1 MDKIEETRES
11 LKRMQEF
18 DSKTISRENE
28 LGKKFC
34 FADAI
39 KPANKLIQLYNQLSL
54 TVLEDI
60 PDNLLDT
67 IKRQADADFNKFQ
80 QALIFDPANMQ
91 QNQNATT
98 ARDSIINNIIS
109 AYSQAFNILW
119 NHIAYGVSKSVDFQ
133 RMENEARAMIQSVK
147 DKTEEITQE
156 LRNSQIQSGQI
167 LNDMRKA
174 AAEQGVSQQAIYF
187 KEEADAHKELSNQ
200 WKWMTLYMA
209 IGLGIYA
216 IITLFVHKIPWL
228 SPHNNYESVQ
238 LVSSKILIFGV
249 ISYIMFLAAKNFL
262 SHKHNAIVNK
272 HRQNALMTFKVLI
285 DAGISQESKD
295 IVLTHASACIFS
307 PQETGYIKVGG
318 SSGSENKSIIEL
330 LPKAAMKMD
339 TN

>member
-1 MDKIEETRES
+1 MSKIEETRES
-11 LKRMQEF
+11 LKRIQEF
-18 DSKTISRENE
+18 DSKTISREND
-28 LGKKFC
+28 LGTKLY

-39 KPANKLIQLYNQLSL
+39 KPANKLIQLYKQLSL
-54 TVLEDI
+54 TVLEDL
-60 PDNLLDT
+60 PDNLLEG

-80 QALIFDPANMQ
+80 QALNFDPANV
-91 QNQNATT
+91 QNQNPAA
-98 ARDSIINNIIS
+98 ARDAIINNITS
-109 AYSQAFNILW
+109 AYPPAFNVLW
-119 NHIAYGVSKSVDFQ
+119 NYIAYGVSKSVDFQ
-133 RMENEARAMIQSVK
+133 RMENEARSMIQSVK

-156 LRNSQIQSGQI
+156 LQNNQIQSGQI

-187 KEEADAHKELSNQ
+187 KEEAVEHEKLSNQ
-200 WKWMTLYMA
+200 WKGMTLKMA

-216 IITLFVHKIPWL
+216 IISLFVHKIPWL
-228 SPHNNYESVQ
+228 SPHNTYESVQ

-318 SSGSENKSIIEL
+318 SIGSENKSIIEL

>member
-1 MDKIEETRES
+1 MSKIEETRES
-11 LKRMQEF
+11 LKRIQEF
-18 DSKTISRENE
+18 DSKTISREND
-28 LGKKFC
+28 LGKKFH

-39 KPANKLIQLYNQLSL
+39 KPANKLIQLYKQLSL
-54 TVLEDI
+54 TVLEDL
-60 PDNLLDT
+60 PDNLLDV
-67 IKRQADADFNKFQ
+67 IKRQVDADFNKFQ
-80 QALIFDPANMQ
+80 QALNFDPSNA
-91 QNQNATT
+91 QNQNPTA
-98 ARDSIINNIIS
+98 ARDSIINNITA
-109 AYSQAFNILW
+109 AYPIAFNALW
-119 NHIAYGVSKSVDFQ
+119 QYIAYGVSKSVDFQ
-133 RMENEARAMIQSVK
+133 RMENEARAMIQSVN
-147 DKTEEITQE
+147 DKTVEITQE
-156 LRNSQIQSGQI
+156 LKNNQIQSKQI

-187 KEEADAHKELSNQ
+187 KEEAVEHEKLSNQ
-200 WKWMTLYMA
+200 WKRMTFYMA

-216 IITLFVHKIPWL
+216 IISLFVHKIPWL
-228 SPHNNYESVQ
+228 SPHNTYESAQ

-318 SSGSENKSIIEL
+318 SIGSENKSIIEL

>member
-1 MDKIEETRES
+1 MSKIEETRES
-11 LKRMQEF
+11 LKRIQEF
-18 DSKTISRENE
+18 DSKTISREND
-28 LGKKFC
+28 LGTKLY

-39 KPANKLIQLYNQLSL
+39 KPANKLIQLYKQLSL
-54 TVLEDI
+54 TVLEDL
-60 PDNLLDT
+60 PDNLLDG

-80 QALIFDPANMQ
+80 QALNFDPANV
-91 QNQNATT
+91 QNQNPAA
-98 ARDSIINNIIS
+98 ARDAIINNITS
-109 AYSQAFNILW
+109 AYPPAFNVLW
-119 NHIAYGVSKSVDFQ
+119 NYIAYGVSKSVDFQ
-133 RMENEARAMIQSVK
+133 RMENEARSMIQSVK

-156 LRNSQIQSGQI
+156 LQNNQIQSGQI

-187 KEEADAHKELSNQ
+187 KEEAVEHEKLSNQ
-200 WKWMTLYMA
+200 WKGMTLKMA

-216 IITLFVHKIPWL
+216 IISLFVHKIPWL
-228 SPHNNYESVQ
+228 SPHNTYESVQ

-318 SSGSENKSIIEL
+318 SIGSENKSIIEL

>member
-1 MDKIEETRES
+1 
-11 LKRMQEF
+11 LQ
-18 DSKTISRENE
+18 
-28 LGKKFC
+28 
-34 FADAI
+34 
-39 KPANKLIQLYNQLSL
+39 Y
-54 TVLEDI
+54 
-60 PDNLLDT
+60 
-67 IKRQADADFNKFQ
+67 
-80 QALIFDPANMQ
+80 
-91 QNQNATT
+91 
-98 ARDSIINNIIS
+98 
-109 AYSQAFNILW
+109 
-119 NHIAYGVSKSVDFQ
+119 IAYGVSKSVDFQ

-156 LRNSQIQSGQI
+156 LKNNQIQSGQI

-187 KEEADAHKELSNQ
+187 KEEAVEHEKLSNQ
-200 WKWMTLYMA
+200 WKRMTFYMA

-216 IITLFVHKIPWL
+216 IISLFVHKIPWL
-228 SPHNNYESVQ
+228 SPHNTYESAQ

-307 PQETGYIKVGG
+307 PQETGYIKVG
-318 SSGSENKSIIEL
+318 SSIGSENKSIIEL
-330 LPKAAMKMD
+330 LPKAVMKMD

>member
-1 MDKIEETRES
+1 MSKIEETRES
-11 LKRMQEF
+11 LKRIQEF
-18 DSKTISRENE
+18 DSKTISREND
-28 LGKKFC
+28 LGTKLY

-39 KPANKLIQLYNQLSL
+39 KPANKLIQLYKQLSL
-54 TVLEDI
+54 TVLEDL
-60 PDNLLDT
+60 PDNLLDG

-80 QALIFDPANMQ
+80 QALNFDPANV
-91 QNQNATT
+91 QNQNPAT
-98 ARDSIINNIIS
+98 ARDAIINNITS
-109 AYSQAFNILW
+109 AYPPAFNVLW
-119 NHIAYGVSKSVDFQ
+119 NYIAYGVSKSVDFQ
-133 RMENEARAMIQSVK
+133 RMENEARSMIQSVK

-156 LRNSQIQSGQI
+156 LQNNQIQSGQI

-187 KEEADAHKELSNQ
+187 KEEAVEHEKLSNK
-200 WKWMTLYMA
+200 WKWMTLIMA
-209 IGLGIYA
+209 IVLGVYA
-216 IITLFVHKIPWL
+216 IISLFFHKIPWL
-228 SPHNNYESVQ
+228 SPHNTYESVQ

-318 SSGSENKSIIEL
+318 SIGSENKSIIEL

>member
-1 MDKIEETRES
+1 MSKIEETSKS
-11 LKRMQEF
+11 LKRIQEF
-18 DSKTISRENE
+18 DSKTISREND
-28 LGKKFC
+28 LGTKLY

-39 KPANKLIQLYNQLSL
+39 KPANKLIQLYKQLSL
-54 TVLEDI
+54 TVLEDL
-60 PDNLLDT
+60 PDNLLDG

-80 QALIFDPANMQ
+80 QALNFDPANV
-91 QNQNATT
+91 QNQNPAT
-98 ARDSIINNIIS
+98 ARDAIINNITS
-109 AYSQAFNILW
+109 AYPPAFNVLW
-119 NHIAYGVSKSVDFQ
+119 NYIAYGVSKSVDFQ
-133 RMENEARAMIQSVK
+133 RMENEARSMIQSVK

-156 LRNSQIQSGQI
+156 LQNNQIQSGQI

-187 KEEADAHKELSNQ
+187 KEEAVEHEKLSNQ
-200 WKWMTLYMA
+200 WKGMTLKMA

-216 IITLFVHKIPWL
+216 IISLFVHKIPWL
-228 SPHNNYESVQ
+228 SPHNTYESVQ

-318 SSGSENKSIIEL
+318 SIGSENKSIIEL

>member
-1 MDKIEETRES
+1 MSKIEETRES
-11 LKRMQEF
+11 LKRIQEF
-18 DSKTISRENE
+18 DSKTISREND
-28 LGKKFC
+28 LGTKLY

-39 KPANKLIQLYNQLSL
+39 KPANKLIQLYKQLSL
-54 TVLEDI
+54 TVLEDL
-60 PDNLLDT
+60 PDNLLDG

-80 QALIFDPANMQ
+80 QALNFDPANV
-91 QNQNATT
+91 QNQNPAT
-98 ARDSIINNIIS
+98 ARDAIINNITS
-109 AYSQAFNILW
+109 AYTPAFNVLW
-119 NHIAYGVSKSVDFQ
+119 NYIAYGVSKSVDFQ

-156 LRNSQIQSGQI
+156 LQNNQIQSGQI

-187 KEEADAHKELSNQ
+187 KEEAVEHEKLSNQ
-200 WKWMTLYMA
+200 WKRMTFYMA

-216 IITLFVHKIPWL
+216 IISLFVHKIPWL
-228 SPHNNYESVQ
+228 SPHNTYESAQ

-318 SSGSENKSIIEL
+318 SIGIENKSIIEL

>member
-1 MDKIEETRES
+1 MSKIEETRES
-11 LKRMQEF
+11 LKRIQEF
-18 DSKTISRENE
+18 DSKTISREND
-28 LGKKFC
+28 LGTKLY

-39 KPANKLIQLYNQLSL
+39 KPANKLIQLYKQLSL
-54 TVLEDI
+54 TVLEDL
-60 PDNLLDT
+60 PDNLLDG

-80 QALIFDPANMQ
+80 QALNFDPANV
-91 QNQNATT
+91 QNQNPAT
-98 ARDSIINNIIS
+98 ARDAIINNITS
-109 AYSQAFNILW
+109 AYPPAFNVLW
-119 NHIAYGVSKSVDFQ
+119 NYIAYGVSKSVDFQ
-133 RMENEARAMIQSVK
+133 RMENEARSMIQSVK

-156 LRNSQIQSGQI
+156 LQNNQIQSGQI

-187 KEEADAHKELSNQ
+187 KEEAVEHEKLSSQ
-200 WKWMTLYMA
+200 WKGMTLKMA

-216 IITLFVHKIPWL
+216 IISLFVHKIPWL
-228 SPHNNYESVQ
+228 SPHNTYESAQ

-318 SSGSENKSIIEL
+318 SIGSENKSIIEL

>member
-1 MDKIEETRES
+1 MSKIEETRES
-11 LKRMQEF
+11 LKRIQEF
-18 DSKTISRENE
+18 DSKTISREND
-28 LGKKFC
+28 LGTKLY

-39 KPANKLIQLYNQLSL
+39 KPANKLIQLYKQLSL
-54 TVLEDI
+54 TVLEDL
-60 PDNLLDT
+60 PDNLLDG

-80 QALIFDPANMQ
+80 QALNFDPANV
-91 QNQNATT
+91 QNQNPAT
-98 ARDSIINNIIS
+98 ARDAIIS
-109 AYSQAFNILW
+109 AYPTAFNVLW
-119 NHIAYGVSKSVDFQ
+119 NYIAYGVSKSVDFQ
-133 RMENEARAMIQSVK
+133 RMENEARSMIQSVK

-156 LRNSQIQSGQI
+156 LQNNQIQSGQI

-187 KEEADAHKELSNQ
+187 KEEAVEHEKLSNQ
-200 WKWMTLYMA
+200 WKGMTLKMA

-216 IITLFVHKIPWL
+216 IISLFVHKIPWL
-228 SPHNNYESVQ
+228 SPHNTYESVQ

-318 SSGSENKSIIEL
+318 SIGSENKSIIEL

>member
-1 MDKIEETRES
+1 MSKIEETRES
-11 LKRMQEF
+11 LKRIQEF
-18 DSKTISRENE
+18 DSKTISREND
-28 LGKKFC
+28 LGTKLY

-39 KPANKLIQLYNQLSL
+39 KPANKLIQLYKQLSL
-54 TVLEDI
+54 TVLEDL
-60 PDNLLDT
+60 PDNLLDV
-67 IKRQADADFNKFQ
+67 IKRQADGDFNKFQ
-80 QALIFDPANMQ
+80 QALNFDPANI
-91 QNQNATT
+91 QNQNPVT
-98 ARDSIINNIIS
+98 ARDTIINNIIS
-109 AYSQAFNILW
+109 AYPTAFNVLW
-119 NHIAYGVSKSVDFQ
+119 NYIAYGVSKSVDFQ
-133 RMENEARAMIQSVK
+133 RMENEARSMIQSVK

-156 LRNSQIQSGQI
+156 LKNNQIQSGQI

-187 KEEADAHKELSNQ
+187 KEEAVEHEKLSNQ
-200 WKWMTLYMA
+200 WKGMTLKMA

-216 IITLFVHKIPWL
+216 IISLFVHKIPWL
-228 SPHNNYESVQ
+228 SPHNTYESVQ

-295 IVLTHASACIFS
+295 IVLTHASACIFC

-318 SSGSENKSIIEL
+318 SIGSENKSIIEL
-330 LPKAAMKMD
+330 LLKAAMKMD

>member
-1 MDKIEETRES
+1 MSKIEETRES
-11 LKRMQEF
+11 LKRIQEF
-18 DSKTISRENE
+18 DSKIISRENE
-28 LGKKFC
+28 LGKKFY

-39 KPANKLIQLYNQLSL
+39 KPANKLIQLYKQLSL
-54 TVLEDI
+54 TVLEDL
-60 PDNLLDT
+60 PDSILDN
-67 IKRQADADFNKFQ
+67 INRQADADFNKFQ
-80 QALIFDPANMQ
+80 QALNFDPANV
-91 QNQNATT
+91 QNQNPAT
-98 ARDSIINNIIS
+98 ARDAIINNITS
-109 AYSQAFNILW
+109 AYPPAFNVLW
-119 NHIAYGVSKSVDFQ
+119 NYIAYGVSKSVDFQ
-133 RMENEARAMIQSVK
+133 RMENEARSMIQSVK

-156 LRNSQIQSGQI
+156 LKNNQIQSGQI

-187 KEEADAHKELSNQ
+187 KEEAVEHEKLSNQ
-200 WKWMTLYMA
+200 WKGMTLKMA

-216 IITLFVHKIPWL
+216 IISLFVHKIPWL
-228 SPHNNYESVQ
+228 SPHNTYESVQ

-307 PQETGYIKVGG
+307 PQETGYIKVG
-318 SSGSENKSIIEL
+318 SSIGSENKSIIEL
-330 LPKAAMKMD
+330 LPKAVMKMD

>member
-1 MDKIEETRES
+1 MSKIEETRES
-11 LKRMQEF
+11 LKRIQEF
-18 DSKTISRENE
+18 DSKTISREND
-28 LGKKFC
+28 LGTKLY

-39 KPANKLIQLYNQLSL
+39 KPANKLIQLYKQLSL
-54 TVLEDI
+54 TVLEDL
-60 PDNLLDT
+60 PDNLLDG

-80 QALIFDPANMQ
+80 QALNFDPANV
-91 QNQNATT
+91 QNQNPAT
-98 ARDSIINNIIS
+98 ARDAIINNITS
-109 AYSQAFNILW
+109 AYPPAFNVLW
-119 NHIAYGVSKSVDFQ
+119 NYIAYGVSKSVDFQ
-133 RMENEARAMIQSVK
+133 RMENEARSMIQSVK

-156 LRNSQIQSGQI
+156 LQNNQIQSGQI

-187 KEEADAHKELSNQ
+187 KEEEKEHEKLSNQ
-200 WKWMTLYMA
+200 WKGMTLKMA

-216 IITLFVHKIPWL
+216 IISLFVHKIPWL
-228 SPHNNYESVQ
+228 SPHNTYESVQ

-318 SSGSENKSIIEL
+318 SIGSENKSIIE
-330 LPKAAMKMD
+330 PP
-339 TN
+339 T

>member
-1 MDKIEETRES
+1 MSKIEETRES
-11 LKRMQEF
+11 LKRIQEF
-18 DSKTISRENE
+18 DSKTISREND
-28 LGKKFC
+28 LGKKFH
-34 FADAI
+34 FVDAI
-39 KPANKLIQLYNQLSL
+39 KPANKLIQLYKQLSL
-54 TVLEDI
+54 TVLEDL
-60 PDNLLDT
+60 PDNLLDV
-67 IKRQADADFNKFQ
+67 IKRQADGDFNKFQ
-80 QALIFDPANMQ
+80 QALNFDPANV
-91 QNQNATT
+91 QNQNPAT
-98 ARDSIINNIIS
+98 ARDAIINNIIS
-109 AYSQAFNILW
+109 AYPISFGVLLQY
-119 NHIAYGVSKSVDFQ
+119 IAYGVSKSVDFQ
-133 RMENEARAMIQSVK
+133 RMENDARAMIQSVK

-156 LRNSQIQSGQI
+156 LKNNQIQSGQI

-187 KEEADAHKELSNQ
+187 KEEAVEHEKLSNQ
-200 WKWMTLYMA
+200 WKGMTLKMA

-216 IITLFVHKIPWL
+216 IISLFVHKIPWL
-228 SPHNNYESVQ
+228 SPHNTYESVQ

-318 SSGSENKSIIEL
+318 SIGSENKSIIEL

>member
-1 MDKIEETRES
+1 MSKIEETRES
-11 LKRMQEF
+11 LKRIQEF
-18 DSKTISRENE
+18 DSKTISREND
-28 LGKKFC
+28 LGTKLY

-39 KPANKLIQLYNQLSL
+39 KPANKLIQLYKQLSL
-54 TVLEDI
+54 TVLEDL
-60 PDNLLDT
+60 PDNLLDG

-80 QALIFDPANMQ
+80 QALNFDPANV
-91 QNQNATT
+91 QNQNPAT
-98 ARDSIINNIIS
+98 ARDAIINNITS
-109 AYSQAFNILW
+109 AYPPAFNVLW
-119 NHIAYGVSKSVDFQ
+119 NYIAYGVSKSVDFQ
-133 RMENEARAMIQSVK
+133 RMENEARSMIQSVK

-156 LRNSQIQSGQI
+156 LQNNQIQSGQI

-187 KEEADAHKELSNQ
+187 KEEAVEHEKLSNQ
-200 WKWMTLYMA
+200 WKGMTLKMA

-216 IITLFVHKIPWL
+216 IISLFVHKIPWL
-228 SPHNNYESVQ
+228 SPHNTYESAQ

-318 SSGSENKSIIEL
+318 SIGSENKSIIEL

>member
-1 MDKIEETRES
+1 MSKIEETRES
-11 LKRMQEF
+11 LKRIQEF
-18 DSKTISRENE
+18 DSKTISREND
-28 LGKKFC
+28 LGKKFH

-39 KPANKLIQLYNQLSL
+39 KPANKLIQLYKQLSL
-54 TVLEDI
+54 TVLEDL
-60 PDNLLDT
+60 PDNLLDV
-67 IKRQADADFNKFQ
+67 IKRQVDADFNKFH
-80 QALIFDPANMQ
+80 QALNFDPSNA
-91 QNQNATT
+91 QNQNPTA
-98 ARDSIINNIIS
+98 ARDSIINNITA
-109 AYSQAFNILW
+109 AYPIAFNALW
-119 NHIAYGVSKSVDFQ
+119 QYIAYGVSKSVDFQ
-133 RMENEARAMIQSVK
+133 RMENEARAMIQSVN
-147 DKTEEITQE
+147 DKTVEITQE
-156 LRNSQIQSGQI
+156 LKNNQIQSGQI

-187 KEEADAHKELSNQ
+187 KEEAVEHEKLSNQ
-200 WKWMTLYMA
+200 WKRMTFYMA

-216 IITLFVHKIPWL
+216 IISLFVHKIPWL

-307 PQETGYIKVGG
+307 PQETGYIKIGG
-318 SSGSENKSIIEL
+318 SIGSENKSIIEL